1 MRFLSCCR
9 FKRTDKMK
17 KSSLKTSKSS
27 IQEIKGTKKYDDGDA
42 LSTISRSVSMNAGG
56 KQRIIAE
63 DVIKHGVRP
72 PAEIFT
78 FRELANA
85 TENFNPELLVGEG
98 GFGRVYKGYLKKT
111 NQVVA
116 VKQLDRNGVQG
127 NREFLAEVLTLSMVH
142 HPNLVNLIGYCAD
155 GRQRI
160 LVYEY
165 MHNGSLEDHLL
176 DLPPNKKPLDWHT
189 RMQIARGAAQGLE
202 YLHDTAHPP
211 IIFRDFK
218 ASNILLD
225 ENFNPKLSD
234 FGLAKL
240 GPTGEQD
247 HVSTRVMGTYG
258 YCAPEYAQTGQ
269 LTTKSDVYS
278 FGVVLLEIITGR
290 RVIDN
295 TKPPEEEN
303 LVDWAKPLFKDRG
316 KFTLMADPLLKG
328 KYPVKGLYQALA
340 VAAMCLQEEASTRPL
355 IGDVVTALEYL
366 AITTDEVTSETDTGD
381 K

>member
-1 MRFLSCCR
+1 MRILSCCR
-9 FKRTDKMK
+9 MKRTDTMR

-27 IQEIKGTKKYDDGDA
+27 VHETKPSKNADA
-42 LSTISRSVSMNAGG
+42 LSTIARSISMNTGG
-56 KQRIIAE
+56 TKQRIMAE
-63 DVIKHGVRP
+63 DVLRNGGRV
-72 PAEIFT
+72 PAE
-78 FRELANA
+78 
-85 TENFNPELLVGEG
+85 
-98 GFGRVYKGYLKKT
+98 
-111 NQVVA
+111 VVA

-127 NREFLAEVLTLSMVH
+127 NREFLAEVLTLSLVH
-142 HPNLVNLIGYCAD
+142 HTNLVNLIGYCAD

-160 LVYEY
+160 LVYDY
-165 MHNGSLEDHLL
+165 MQNGSLEDQLL
-176 DLPPNKKPLDWHT
+176 DLPLNKKPLDWYT
-189 RMQIARGAAQGLE
+189 RMQIAKGAAQGLE
-202 YLHDTAHPP
+202 YLHDTANPP

-258 YCAPEYAQTGQ
+258 YCAPEYAKTGK

-278 FGVVLLEIITGR
+278 FGVVFLEIITGR
-290 RVIDN
+290 RAIDS

-303 LVDWAKPLFKDRG
+303 LVDWATPLFKNRR
-316 KFTLMADPLLKG
+316 KFTLLADPLLEG
-328 KYPVKGLYQALA
+328 KYPVKGLFQAVA

-366 AITTDEVTSETDTGD
+366 AMATDEVTSEADTAQD
-381 K
+381 D